1 MLIWMIRTLN
11 YYHHVITKITHYT
24 CTVFIAYN
32 SSIVMRLNP
41 QCMLEGEDRYWL
53 LVMRNVSCVEKLVT
67 SVSALWKMAFQTD
80 LPIIH
85 K

>member
-1 MLIWMIRTLN
+1 
-11 YYHHVITKITHYT
+11 
-24 CTVFIAYN
+24 
-32 SSIVMRLNP
+32 
-41 QCMLEGEDRYWL
+41 MLEGEDRYWL
-53 LVMRNVSCVEKLVT
+53 LVMRKVSCVEKLVT